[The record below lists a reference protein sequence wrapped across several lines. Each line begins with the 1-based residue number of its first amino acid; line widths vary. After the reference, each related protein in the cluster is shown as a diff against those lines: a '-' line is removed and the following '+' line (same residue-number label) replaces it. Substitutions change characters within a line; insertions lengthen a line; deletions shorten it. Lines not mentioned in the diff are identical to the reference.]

1 MAKDIGK
8 FEDWP
13 FKVPHIKSII
23 KKINAFT
30 EAFKAAR
37 SGEEAYKYLK
47 EGRSL

>member
-30 EAFKAAR
+30 EEFKAAKSR
-37 SGEEAYKYLK
+37 
-47 EGRSL
+47 GRGL